1 VDIGRG
7 RYRYEERGIIEGA
20 TMAGYI
26 GIHMRRR
33 CPNNQQHKIYTPKHR
48 APATHT
54 TAQSINHKS
63 IKIKKASR
71 ARARATH
78 KYKRKPQLNSPI
90 PQHGTAKKPAL
101 ISINQS
107 INITSSRATHDT
119 STREATHSPAPPH
132 GTANPASISQSIYQ
146 NPQEPHTSITEATSQ
161 HHHTGQQ
168 TLRQSIS
175 INQKS

>member
-1 VDIGRG
+1 MDIGRG

-132 GTANPASISQSIYQ
+132 GTANPASIVHQYQSIKIYIKKSTNEHKRSHIPAPPHGTA
-146 NPQEPHTSITEATSQ
+146 NPA
-161 HHHTGQQ
+161 
-168 TLRQSIS
+168 SIS
-175 INQKS
+175 